1 MKDVLDSWMRTK
13 KASWMQNVKLKKFVE
28 LLSLLFL
35 AFNKIAAGKQFTV
48 TESCVECWE
57 TYYIASV

>member
-1 MKDVLDSWMRTK
+1 MDGDRK
-13 KASWMQNVKLKKFVE
+13 KLAGCKMLKLKKFVE

-48 TESCVECWE
+48 TESCVEC
-57 TYYIASV
+57 

>member
-1 MKDVLDSWMRTK
+1 MDGDRK
-13 KASWMQNVKLKKFVE
+13 KLAGCKMLKLKKFVE